1 MVIIMAKLWFSLM
14 LLGPTAA
21 FILTVPK
28 SSVSVP
34 ARSTAWLSAL
44 LSRPTSLPHYFQI
57 RWYFVTGS
65 KLVLMLKADNCKAN
79 GTNQHWR
86 DSCKIRIEMTEGYK
100 HRAEVSSENVS
111 LMIQDV
117 RAEDSGIYSI
127 MLLALGVKLSDNIN
141 LIVTNAEDSTSSNQ
155 TESSTR
161 TPLLTFVSTGE
172 EQEEENDNDGDAD
185 THLFSAADVEVSVS
199 SVKAANTRDHTVPN
213 IIQLSLAGLI
223 LLLLG
228 VIIVENISFTYCMNK
243 KMSVGDG
250 RETISSPTGM
260 ECSFPPLPLNP
271 SMFVKMPGS
280 DEFHCIIGH

>member
-28 SSVSVP
+28 SSVSIP

-86 DSCKIRIEMTEGYK
+86 DSCKIRIEKTEGYK
-100 HRAEVSSENVS
+100 HRAEVSSDNVS

-127 MLLALGVKLSDNIN
+127 MLLALGVKLSANIN
-141 LIVTNAEDSTSSNQ
+141 LIVTNEDSTSSNQ
-155 TESSTR
+155 TESCTR
-161 TPLLTFVSTGE
+161 TPLLTFVST
-172 EQEEENDNDGDAD
+172 
-185 THLFSAADVEVSVS
+185 DVEVSVS
-199 SVKAANTRDHTVPN
+199 SVKAANIRDHTVPN

-243 KMSVGDG
+243 KMSVRDG

-260 ECSFPPLPLNP
+260 ECSLPPLPLNP